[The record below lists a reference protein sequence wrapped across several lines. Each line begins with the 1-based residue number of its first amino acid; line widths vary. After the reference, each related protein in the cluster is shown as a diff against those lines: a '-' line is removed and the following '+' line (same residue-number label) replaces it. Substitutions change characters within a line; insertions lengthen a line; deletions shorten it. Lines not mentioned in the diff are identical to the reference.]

1 MFKTEEPGLL
11 ENWLSL
17 TLLVALL
24 CLIAPLGFVYAV
36 AMSRAFWW
44 FSSGALV
51 ASGLFWL
58 LHR

>member
-1 MFKTEEPGLL
+1 
-11 ENWLSL
+11 
-17 TLLVALL
+17 
-24 CLIAPLGFVYAV
+24 
-36 AMSRAFWW
+36 MSRAFWW